1 MSVFQNFTVLRSSQ
15 NIPKS
20 VTNFLRPSIRFAHVA
35 WRATSSLIEYVYLR
49 LKLGRRL
56 SYAERAAWLHRCC
69 RKVLPRV
76 GVELATSGMPPAEGL
91 LISNHLTYM
100 DILLLSS
107 VTPCCFL
114 SKAEVRR
121 WPVFGWIA
129 QLAGTIFLN
138 RKSPAALLR
147 ANDQL
152 RALLA
157 QGVLVVLFP
166 EGTTSDGSS
175 VLPFH
180 ASLFQTAVESGIPLT
195 PAYITYRI
203 SEGSLAEDV
212 CFWRDM
218 TLLPHLWNL
227 FSKRTLH
234 AFVIF
239 GATER
244 GFENRKEAAER
255 MYARVTALALD
266 ETTASEISKPTSEK
280 AATQHEKR
288 ETAAHATVQNAPR

>member
-1 MSVFQNFTVLRSSQ
+1 M
-15 NIPKS
+15 
-20 VTNFLRPSIRFAHVA
+20 TNFLRRTIRFAHVA
-35 WRATSSLIEYVYLR
+35 WRAAYSLTEYGYLR
-49 LKLGRRL
+49 LKLGRSL
-56 SYAERAAWLHRCC
+56 SYSERAAWLHRCC
-69 RKVLPRV
+69 RKVLPHL
-76 GVELATSGMPPAEGL
+76 GVQVEWHGRPPTSGL
-91 LISNHLTYM
+91 LIANHLTYM

-107 VTPCCFL
+107 MTPCCFL

-121 WPVFGWIA
+121 WLVFGWIA
-129 QLAGTIFLN
+129 QLAGTIFLD
-138 RKSPAALLR
+138 RKNPAALLR

-180 ASLFQTAVESGIPLT
+180 ASLFQTTVESDIPLT

-203 SEGSLAEDV
+203 SEGSLDQDV
-212 CFWRDM
+212 CFWGDM
-218 TLLPHLWNL
+218 TLVPHLWNL
-227 FSKRTLH
+227 FSRSALH

-255 MYARVTALALD
+255 MHSRVMALAD
-266 ETTASEISKPTSEK
+266 DQKTASETSGHTPEK
-280 AATQHEKR
+280 APGTHGERVAAGPVHVTLAKR
-288 ETAAHATVQNAPR
+288 AEMDGSP

>member
-1 MSVFQNFTVLRSSQ
+1 
-15 NIPKS
+15 
-20 VTNFLRPSIRFAHVA
+20 VTNFIRPSIRFAHVA
-35 WRATSSLIEYVYLR
+35 WRAAFSLIEYFYLR
-49 LKLGRRL
+49 LKLRRSL
-56 SYAERAAWLHRCC
+56 SYPERAAWLHRCC

-76 GVELATSGMPPAEGL
+76 GVELKSSGTAPSGGL
-91 LISNHLTYM
+91 LISNHLSYM

-107 VTPCCFL
+107 MTPCCFL

-129 QLAGTIFLN
+129 QLAGTIFLD
-138 RKSPAALLR
+138 RKNPAALLR

-180 ASLFQTAVESGIPLT
+180 ASLFQTAVESDIPLT

-212 CFWRDM
+212 CFWGDM
-218 TLLPHLWNL
+218 TLVPHLWNL
-227 FSKRTLH
+227 FSKSVLH

-255 MYARVTALALD
+255 MHSRVTALAD
-266 ETTASEISKPTSEK
+266 EQKTTPETSGHAPEK
-280 AATQHEKR
+280 APDKHGERVAAGPAHVTRAKR
-288 ETAAHATVQNAPR
+288 AEMDGSP

>member
-1 MSVFQNFTVLRSSQ
+1 M
-15 NIPKS
+15 
-20 VTNFLRPSIRFAHVA
+20 A
-35 WRATSSLIEYVYLR
+35 WRAAFSLIEYVYLR
-49 LKLGRRL
+49 LKLRRSL

-76 GVELATSGMPPAEGL
+76 GVELKSSGTAPSGGL
-91 LISNHLTYM
+91 LISNHLSYM

-107 VTPCCFL
+107 ITPCCFL

-129 QLAGTIFLN
+129 QLAGTIFLD
-138 RKSPAALLR
+138 RKNPAALLR

-180 ASLFQTAVESGIPLT
+180 ASLFQTAVESDIPLT

-212 CFWRDM
+212 CFWGDM
-218 TLLPHLWNL
+218 TLVPHLWNL
-227 FSKRTLH
+227 FSKSVLH

-255 MYARVTALALD
+255 MRSRVTALAD
-266 ETTASEISKPTSEK
+266 EQKTMPETSGHTPEK
-280 AATQHEKR
+280 APGKHGERVGAGPAHVTLTKR
-288 ETAAHATVQNAPR
+288 AEMDGSP